1 LSAANAA
8 QESAHVKATSA
19 ARRPARRLAIMA
31 MAPDGQRMNI
41 IRFPT
46 NHVEFMSRQLG
57 NRHLIADDFSKI

>member
-1 LSAANAA
+1 
-8 QESAHVKATSA
+8 VKATSA

-31 MAPDGQRMNI
+31 MAPDGQRTNI